1 MTAKGKSLSDLTG
14 GSVPSLGTKSVV
26 DQMIDMQRTVDRLGG
41 FGLKLEQDKLS
52 LMAQGLTSPGTQSIL
67 DRLSGNYTGIS
78 DQTKYMSLVE
88 QASIGA
94 SLRIHDPFEKY
105 GSMRRAIEEAMG
117 KIMRFED
124 SAFGRAHETAA
135 KLALFRGHNFG
146 SGLDE
151 RISEAMKRIMEPSR
165 SLTLSQS
172 ALLGIDRIAA
182 ADFDRSRHWASILG
196 TTSTKDYS
204 SLLGLSGSTKELE
217 ALRLAAGSIADATA
231 GLGISDLFKRAMGV
245 GEGLGAFSDTA
256 TKLSLFAGTL
266 DVFGPRAGANEAA
279 YRALMGGYETGA
291 MLDRAYW
298 RDPLERARYYRDHE
312 VDEGLIDAENAET
325 VAVLIESGVVEGRR
339 TRAGTV
345 TAVVEAGPIKVR
357 IIASRP
363 RLGAYQAIDA
373 IETGL
378 RTFVAAK
385 LSAAQGPHW
394 FKQRVPGEIA
404 NRAKD
409 RRREAMRAGE
419 PQLELIHYTDLGDM
433 IAMIT
438 RKDNWSE
445 IFEAV
450 FIRPDWFKVDLERLT
465 AHRRTP
471 MHARPVDAVQLIEI
485 LLNVRRLVEAMERD
499 GCWDAGWDADI

>member
-1 MTAKGKSLSDLTG
+1 MTDKGKSLSELLG
-14 GSVPSLGTKSVV
+14 GSFPSIGTKSVL
-26 DQMIDMQRTVDRLGG
+26 DQMSDMQRAVDRLGG
-41 FGLKLEQDKLS
+41 FGLKDKLS
-52 LMAQGLTSPGTQSIL
+52 LTAQGLASPEMQSIL
-67 DRLSGNYTGIS
+67 DRLSGKYSGIAG
-78 DQTKYMSLVE
+78 QANYMSLLE

-94 SLRIHDPFEKY
+94 SLKIHDPSEKY
-105 GSMRRAIEEAMG
+105 GSMRSAIEEAMG
-117 KIMRFED
+117 KIMRFEG
-124 SAFGRAHETAA
+124 SAFGRAHEAA
-135 KLALFRGHNFG
+135 GKLAVFRDHSFG

-151 RISEAMKRIMEPSR
+151 RISEAMKRLIEPST

-182 ADFDRSRHWASILG
+182 GDLDRSRHWASILG
-196 TTSTKDYS
+196 ATSTKDYS

-231 GLGISDLFKRAMGV
+231 GLGTNDLFKRAMAL
-245 GEGLGAFSDTA
+245 GERGGAFGDTA
-256 TKLSLFAGTL
+256 TKLSLFAAAL
-266 DVFGPRAGANEAA
+266 DVFGSRAGANEAA
-279 YRALMGGYETGA
+279 YRALMGDYQTGA

-298 RDPLERARYYRDHE
+298 RDPRERARYYRDHE

-325 VAVLIESGVVEGRR
+325 VAVLVESGLVEGRR

-357 IIASRP
+357 VMASRP

-385 LSAAQGPHW
+385 LSAAHGPSW

-419 PQLELIHYTDLGDM
+419 PQRELIHYTDLGDM

-450 FIRPDWFKVDLERLT
+450 FVRQDWFKVDLERLI
-465 AHRRTP
+465 AHRRPP
-471 MHARPVDAVQLIEI
+471 MHARPVDAVQLVEI
-485 LLNVRRLVEAMERD
+485 LLNVRKLVDAMERD
-499 GCWDAGWDADI
+499 GIWDAGWDADI